1 MSKPEQPL
9 RVAHLVE
16 SYQDEALLEHLACLA
31 GALVPWGVRLHVV
44 AWQSRRPAPLSLSQ
58 AFAHSTWFQVD
69 AQPSSMLPARI
80 IQWLQA
86 EGIRALHTHSA
97 GAFVYGATAG
107 AAMSLPL
114 VHTEHA
120 HAGDD
125 PQRQRWHQL
134 PDSPQRR
141 ITADS
146 PSVAA
151 DFSSEGHPIQV
162 VRPGV
167 ALRALP
173 DAETVREARLRLG
186 APAEALLVGIPR
198 ALRHWTDARV
208 LLEASAR
215 LVAAGQSVHLLLFAT
230 AECLAGLQPLLEV
243 LHLTGQTT
251 VLPEEACTPQVLCA
265 LDVAVLGRQPGMLPA
280 SALEVLQLG
289 KPLLAE
295 ATPEVCELLDAGGGI
310 AVPANDDRVLAE
322 ALTTLAADRA
332 CLRGHA
338 LAARR
343 NVEQQHDLDA
353 TARAWALLYRDFAA

>member
-1 MSKPEQPL
+1 MSNPEQPL

-16 SYQDEALLEHLACLA
+16 SYEDEALLEHLACLA
-31 GALVPWGVRLHVV
+31 GALVPWGVRLHVA
-44 AWQSRRPAPLSLSQ
+44 AWHSDRPAPVSLTQ

-69 AQPSSMLPARI
+69 AQRASVLPAQI

-86 EGIRALHTHSA
+86 EGIRALHTHTA
-97 GAFVYGATAG
+97 GAFIYGATAG
-107 AAMSLPL
+107 AAISLPL

-125 PQRQRWHQL
+125 PHRQRWHRL
-134 PDSPQRR
+134 PESTQRR

-151 DFSSEGHPIQV
+151 DFSTESHPIQV

-186 APAEALLVGIPR
+186 APAEALVVGIPR

-215 LVAAGQSVHLLLFAT
+215 LVAAGQSVHLLLFST
-230 AECLAGLQPLLEV
+230 PECLAGLQPLLDV
-243 LHLTGQTT
+243 LHLKGHAT

-265 LDVAVLGRQPGMLPA
+265 LDVAVLGKQPGMLPP

-295 ATPEVCELLDAGGGI
+295 ATPQLCELLDAGGGI
-310 AVPANDDRVLAE
+310 AVPANDERVLAE
-322 ALTTLAADRA
+322 ALTTLAGDRA
-332 CLRGHA
+332 CLQSHA

-343 NVEQQHDLDA
+343 NVEQRHDLDA
-353 TARAWALLYRDFAA
+353 TARAWAMLYRDLAA